1 MKFIPYGRQSLEAED
16 LKSVVEVLESD
27 YLTTGPKVK
36 EFESALCG
44 TFGCREA
51 IVVSSGTAALHLAAN
66 VLLESGDKVLTTPN
80 SFVATAN
87 SILYSRAK
95 PVFVDIRPDGN
106 LDLDKCEELLAEDS
120 SIKAIFGVNFSGLPL
135 CREKLKS
142 LKKKYN
148 IKILEDAC
156 HSPGA
161 DQVGNGEVSD
171 CTILSFHPV
180 KHITTGEGGAVLTND
195 SIIADKIRRLRTGG
209 IQHDSDAFTTDWSC
223 DQEGNPHP
231 WAYEMHDLGYNYR
244 LTDLQCA
251 LGMTQLPK
259 LTKFIELRQQIAS
272 KYDKAFGHS
281 DSLRP
286 LYEFTSKSVYHL
298 YVLRADFSKLK
309 VSRTE
314 FFKRMRDRGI
324 GLQLHYI
331 PIPYQPYYQKLE
343 LEKTDIPEM
352 DRYFDQS
359 FSIPI
364 FPKMSNYEVK
374 KVINSIQCE
383 LG

>member
-27 YLTTGPKVK
+27 YLTTGPRVR
-36 EFESALCG
+36 EFENALCSH
-44 TFGCREA
+44 FGCQEA
-51 IVVSSGTAALHLAAN
+51 IAVSSGTAALHLAAS
-66 VLLESGDKVLTTPN
+66 VLLKSGDKVLTTPN

-87 SILYSRAK
+87 SILYCQAK
-95 PVFVDIRPDGN
+95 PVFVDIKPDGN
-106 LDLDKCEELLAEDS
+106 LDLDKCEELLARDS
-120 SIKAIFGVNFSGLPL
+120 RIKAIFGVNFSGLPL
-135 CREKLKS
+135 CREKLKY

-161 DQVGNGEVSD
+161 DKVGNGEISD

-180 KHITTGEGGAVLTND
+180 KHITTGEGGAILTND
-195 SIIADKIRRLRTGG
+195 RIIADKIRCLRTGG
-209 IQHDSDAFTTDWSC
+209 IVHNSAEFTTEWSR

-251 LGMTQLPK
+251 LGVTQLSK
-259 LTKFIELRQQIAS
+259 LKRFIELRQQIANQ
-272 KYDKAFGHS
+272 YDQAFGHS
-281 DSLRP
+281 DSLKP

-331 PIPYQPYYQKLE
+331 PIPYQPYYQSLD
-343 LEKTDIPEM
+343 LEKTKIPEM
-352 DRYFDQS
+352 DKYFDQS

-364 FPKMSNYEVK
+364 FPKMRKDEVQ
-374 KVINSIQCE
+374 KVISSIQCE
-383 LG
+383 LA